1 MTIEEMVT
9 QFHAAMEQ
17 PINKRLSDE
26 EYRLRLKLIGEEW
39 TEFAEEAAAVDLAA
53 PGEAF
58 IKELV
63 DLMYVLTGT
72 AVAMGY
78 NLDEAI
84 KRVHASNMSKL
95 VDGKAVRR
103 ADGKVLKGP
112 YYRLPDL
119 SDCVPK
125 HTISDEM

>member
-1 MTIEEMVT
+1 MVT
-9 QFHAAMEQ
+9 EFHAAMEQ

-39 TEFAEEAAAVDLAA
+39 TEFCEEAAAVDLAA

-103 ADGKVLKGP
+103 ADGKVLKGGA
-112 YYRLPDL
+112 YRLPDL
-119 SDCVPK
+119 ADCVPMY
-125 HTISDEM
+125 TIASEV

>member
-78 NLDEAI
+78 DLDEAI

-119 SDCVPK
+119 TDCVPMY
-125 HTISDEM
+125 TISSEV